1 MAKVTIL
8 LLMSDDNNQNNEKM
22 LENTGSE
29 IIKGYVRNLPDR
41 PGVYRMI
48 NKHSDVIYVGKA
60 KNLKNRVTSY
70 TRLNGHTN
78 RIQRM
83 ISETRLMEFIET
95 HTEKE
100 ALLLEANLIKRY
112 QPAYNVLLKDNKMY
126 PYIMITGD
134 HDFPLLTKHRG
145 SQKKEHKYF
154 GPFASADS
162 VNRTL
167 IALQKAF
174 LLRNCSDNIFANRSR
189 PCLQYQIKRCTA
201 PCVGLVTQ
209 DEYKEQVEQAKDFF
223 SGKNRVVQ
231 DSLTKKMLKASA
243 DLEFEKAAHLRD
255 RIKALTNI
263 QSDQGINLP
272 SLGDVDVMA
281 LAQEAGKTCIQVF
294 FFRQGR
300 NYGNRAFFPSHEK
313 DLESPYILS
322 QFIVQFYDNKPV
334 PNTLILSHK
343 PDESE
348 LIEEALSKKAERKVR
363 LLIPSRGDKKKVL
376 DHALNNAKQALIRNL
391 NEHSNQQKLLESLI
405 EIFDLSDIPQRI
417 EVYDNSHISGTNQ
430 IGAMIVAGPDGFKKS
445 QYRKFNIKGDIEA
458 GDDYA
463 MMREVFERRFARA
476 LKEDPSREKGLWPD
490 LIFVDGGKGQ
500 LSSAVQTLNEL
511 GINDIPIY
519 GISKGPKRNAG
530 DETFHHIDGSSFK
543 LPKNHPSLFFV
554 QKLRDE
560 SHRFAIGTHRAKR
573 KKETFKNPL
582 DEIAGIG
589 AKRKKALLLHFGSA
603 KAVARAGLNDLC
615 RVEGI
620 SEATAKVIYNHFN
633 S

>member
-1 MAKVTIL
+1 
-8 LLMSDDNNQNNEKM
+8 MSDDFNIDGDKDDTRLSNKG
-22 LENTGSE
+22 TE
-29 IIKGYVRNLPDR
+29 IIKNYVKNLPDR

-60 KNLKNRVTSY
+60 KNLKKRVSNY
-70 TRLNGHTN
+70 TRLNKHSN

-95 HTEKE
+95 HTETE

-112 QPAYNVLLKDNKMY
+112 NPTYNVLLRDDKMF

-145 SQKKEHKYF
+145 SQKKEHQYF
-154 GPFASADS
+154 GPFASAGS

-174 LLRNCSDNIFANRSR
+174 LLRNCSDHIFANRSR
-189 PCLQYQIKRCTA
+189 PCLQYQIKRCSA
-201 PCVGLVTQ
+201 PCVDYVTKE
-209 DEYKEQVEQAKDFF
+209 EYAEQVNQTTDFLA
-223 SGKNRVVQ
+223 GKNRAVQ
-231 DSLTKKMLKASA
+231 ERLTQEMITASDA
-243 DLEFEKAAHLRD
+243 LDFEKAARLRD
-255 RIKALTNI
+255 RIKAMTII
-263 QSDQGINLP
+263 QSEQDINLP
-272 SLGDVDVMA
+272 ELGDVDVMA
-281 LAQEAGKTCIQVF
+281 LARDGGKTCLQVF

-300 NYGNRAFFPSHEK
+300 NYGNRSFFPSHEK
-313 DLESPYILS
+313 DLDNAHVMA

-334 PNTLILSHK
+334 PNTLILSHE
-343 PDESE
+343 PDEKT
-348 LIEEALSKKAERKVR
+348 LIEQALSEKAERKVT
-363 LLIPSRGDKKKVL
+363 LLTPSRGDKKKVL

-391 NEHSNQQKLLESLI
+391 NESSNHKRLLESLV
-405 EIFDLSDIPQRI
+405 EIFDLEDTPNRI

-430 IGAMIVAGPDGFKKS
+430 VGAMIVCGQDGFLKN

-463 MMREVFERRFARA
+463 MMREVFERRFKRA
-476 LKEDPSREKGLWPD
+476 LKEDPTRERGQWPD
-490 LIFVDGGKGQ
+490 LILVDGGKGQ
-500 LSSAVQTLNEL
+500 LSSAVSVLNDL
-511 GINDIPIY
+511 DILNIPIF
-519 GISKGPKRNAG
+519 GISKGPDRNAG
-530 DETFHHIDGSSFK
+530 RERFHSIDGREFQ
-543 LPKNHPSLFFV
+543 LPVNHASLYFI
-554 QKLRDE
+554 QQLRDE
-560 SHRFAIGTHRAKR
+560 SHRFAIGSHRTKR

-582 DEIAGIG
+582 DEVPGIG

-603 KAVARAGLNDLC
+603 KAVARAGLTDLC

-620 SEATAKVIYNHFN
+620 NDATAKTIYEFFN